1 MKTLLIVDGYN
12 IIHAWPE
19 LKAVFTRDREHA
31 RERLVELLA
40 EYAGAKGVEV
50 FIVFDAIYTPGEMT
64 TRQIGTFCTVI
75 FTSCGETADSYIER
89 TVYEKLNTDDNIY
102 PLPSIYVATSD
113 GPEQAQILGAGAYRL
128 SARELRE
135 KVQRTHREQRYTE
148 ARMQQGC
155 GHTDIGASVR
165 NAEVREKLEKMR
177 RSK

>member
-89 TVYEKLNTDDNIY
+89 TVYE
-102 PLPSIYVATSD
+102 
-113 GPEQAQILGAGAYRL
+113 L
-128 SARELRE
+128 SLI
-135 KVQRTHREQRYTE
+135 H
-148 ARMQQGC
+148 
-155 GHTDIGASVR
+155 I
-165 NAEVREKLEKMR
+165 
-177 RSK
+177 